1 MGSRADINVE
11 DVVARKRAHR
21 QACIPQEW
29 LLSES
34 TVKQYAAHPIQIF
47 NSRLVEQVLTPR
59 DLEITNTNEDATDLV
74 EHIHSGRISC
84 LETVLAF
91 CKRAAIAHQL
101 TNCLS
106 EIIFDSALSRARE
119 LDQVPASQRKPLHGL
134 PVTVKDSF
142 FIKGYDSSIGIAALC
157 DRPAQTNS
165 MIVQV
170 LEDLGAVIIAKTT
183 VPQTMLTADTDSVVF
198 GRTVNAYSGSMGAAG
213 STGGEGALIAMGG
226 SALGFGTDGAG
237 SVRMPAFVNGIVGV
251 RPSGYHFTVDGQPIL
266 GRGVCGTTQLGPTT
280 VAGPLTRSVRDAQLV
295 FRLFWQARLW
305 ERDPMLLPSPWFNLS
320 LPSRLRIG
328 VWADHDHVHPLPP
341 VARAFRLAQ
350 QRLAAAGPH
359 IELLPFVGPSI
370 ATVWSLQ
377 KEFCQLLDLRYL
389 KGLVAMEG
397 ATEIVRRT
405 GILYPPE
412 STTKSQMS
420 VLEQLHDLNFQI
432 MALVRGMGKAW
443 NAHGQ
448 PLDAVLWIPAP
459 HPAVPFDEYTDLT
472 FTALFNVIDWPAI
485 VFPTGDFADSKLDAS
500 TDGPVAEEDL
510 FGDEDRRVQS
520 LYFGHEESFD
530 GLPLSVQLIGRRGQD
545 EKLLAI
551 ASKVHDIIKAR

>member
-29 LLSES
+29 LLSEA
-34 TVKQYAAHPIQIF
+34 TVKLYAAHPIQIF
-47 NSRLVEQVLTPR
+47 KSPLVEQVLTPR
-59 DLEITNTNEDATDLV
+59 DLEITNTNEDATDRV

-91 CKRAAIAHQL
+91 CKRAAIGHQL

-106 EIIFDSALSRARE
+106 EIMFDSALSRARE
-119 LDQVPASQRKPLHGL
+119 LDQIPVAQRKALHGL

-170 LEDLGAVIIAKTT
+170 LEDLGAVIIAKMT

-198 GRTVNAYSGSMGAAG
+198 GRTTNAHNGSMGAAG

-237 SVRMPAFVNGIVGV
+237 SVRMPAFVNA
-251 RPSGYHFTVDGQPIL
+251 L
-266 GRGVCGTTQLGPTT
+266 RGVCGTTQLGPTT

-305 ERDPMLLPSPWFNLS
+305 ERDPMLLPSPWLNLS
-320 LPSRLRIG
+320 LPPRMRIG
-328 VWADHDHVHPLPP
+328 VWTDHDHVHPLPP

-350 QRLAAAGPH
+350 QRLAAAAPDV
-359 IELLPFVGPSI
+359 ELLPFAGFSI
-370 ATVWSLQ
+370 ATVWKLQ
-377 KEFCQLLDLRYL
+377 KEFCELLDLRYL
-389 KGLVAMEG
+389 KGLVDIEG
-397 ATEIVRRT
+397 AIEIVRRT
-405 GILYPPE
+405 GILYLPE
-412 STTKSQMS
+412 SSTKSQLD
-420 VLEQLHDLNFQI
+420 VLEQLHDLNSQI
-432 MALVRGMGKAW
+432 MALVRGMGQAW

-485 VFPTGDFADSKLDAS
+485 VLPTGDYADSKLDAS
-500 TDGPVAEEDL
+500 TNGPVAEQDL

-551 ASKVHDIIKAR
+551 ASKMHDIIKAR